1 MQKQEF
7 EERIERTVTDEQYKV
22 IEEVYMWHPS
32 IRNTSGKDEVAEL
45 YKSYVGKAIYANNPA
60 RVIEKP
66 HNDYLMQWV
75 QNGFLALVAMI
86 AFYVLLLKK
95 CGTFYYKRELSDIK
109 TRLGLGCYLGCICYM
124 AGSLFNDSTLYTTP
138 VFWIFAGIALGS
150 AYEVEK

>member
-1 MQKQEF
+1 M
-7 EERIERTVTDEQYKV
+7 
-22 IEEVYMWHPS
+22 
-32 IRNTSGKDEVAEL
+32 
-45 YKSYVGKAIYANNPA
+45 
-60 RVIEKP
+60 IEKP

-95 CGTFYYKRELSDIK
+95 CGTFYYKRELSDMK

-138 VFWIFAGIALGS
+138 VFWIFAGIALAS

>member
-1 MQKQEF
+1 MGGKEYLGSG
-7 EERIERTVTDEQYKV
+7 RIYIWSRTLPILKKYIVAGSGPDTFA
-22 IEEVYMWHPS
+22 EVFPQ
-32 IRNTSGKDEVAEL
+32 ND
-45 YKSYVGKAIYANNPA
+45 YVGKAIYANNPA

-138 VFWIFAGIALGS
+138 VFWIFAGIALAS